1 MADSRAALPARSGTL
16 TVHSPGDRPPA
27 LGEQFDSLEQQ
38 HGTNTLGMWVFL
50 ASELM
55 FFGMLFTTYTA
66 YRLRFPDG
74 FAEGSRHLDLVL
86 GGVNTAV
93 LIVSTLMMALAE
105 HSAQR
110 GDRRWLPRYLAL
122 AILLGTLFLGLKGLE
137 YYEHFQ
143 EQLVPGIAFS
153 VGGPAG
159 PELARDQV
167 ELFFLFYYA
176 MTGLHAVH
184 LTIGVGV
191 ACIMLV
197 LARRGNFLGVEHW
210 PLEMLGLYWNF
221 VDIIW
226 LFLLP
231 LLYLVGLP

>member
-1 MADSRAALPARSGTL
+1 VADSGAALSAQSGRL
-16 TVHSPGDRPPA
+16 TVPPPRERSAA
-27 LGEQFDSLEQQ
+27 LAEHFDTLEQQ
-38 HGTNTLGMWVFL
+38 HQTNTLGMWVFL

-66 YRLRFPDG
+66 YRLRFPDA
-74 FAEGSRHLDLVL
+74 FAEGSRHLNLML

-137 YYEHFQ
+137 YYQHLQ
-143 EQLVPGIAFS
+143 EQLMPGFAFS
-153 VGGPAG
+153 FGGPTA
-159 PELARDQV
+159 DQV
-167 ELFFLFYYA
+167 QLFFLFYYA

-184 LTIGVGV
+184 LTLGVAV

-197 LARRGNFLGVEHW
+197 LAWRGSFLGVEHW
-210 PLEMLGLYWNF
+210 PVEMLGLYWNF

-226 LFLLP
+226 LFLFP
-231 LLYLVGLP
+231 LFYLQGLS

>member
-1 MADSRAALPARSGTL
+1 MADPGAALPAQSGAL
-16 TVHSPGDRPPA
+16 TVPRPDERPPA

-38 HGTNTLGMWVFL
+38 HRTNTLGMWVFL

-66 YRLRFPDG
+66 YRLRFPG
-74 FAEGSRHLDLVL
+74 AFAEGSRHLDLTL
-86 GGVNTAV
+86 GGINTAV
-93 LIVSTLMMALAE
+93 LIVSSLMMALAE

-122 AILLGTLFLGLKGLE
+122 AILLGMLFLGLKGLE
-137 YYEHFQ
+137 YSEHLR
-143 EQLVPGIAFS
+143 EQLMPGFAFS
-153 VGGPAG
+153 FGGPA
-159 PELARDQV
+159 ARQV
-167 ELFFLFYYA
+167 QLFFLFYYA

-191 ACIMLV
+191 ACVILV
-197 LARRGNFLGVEHW
+197 LARRGSFLGVEHW

-226 LFLLP
+226 LFLFP
-231 LLYLVGLP
+231 LLYLQGRS

>member
-1 MADSRAALPARSGTL
+1 MADSRTALPAQSGTL
-16 TVHSPGDRPPA
+16 TVPPRRERPPA
-27 LGEQFDSLEQQ
+27 LGEQFDTLEQQ
-38 HGTNTLGMWVFL
+38 HRTNTLGMWVFL

-66 YRLRFPDG
+66 YRLHFPAA

-122 AILLGTLFLGLKGLE
+122 AILLGTLFLCLKGLE
-137 YYEHFQ
+137 YNEHLQ
-143 EQLVPGIAFS
+143 ERLVPGFAFS
-153 VGGPAG
+153 FGGPA
-159 PELARDQV
+159 ADQV

-191 ACIMLV
+191 ACVMLV
-197 LARRGNFLGVEHW
+197 LAWHGSFLGVEHW

>member
-66 YRLRFPDG
+66 YRLRYPEA
-74 FAEGSRHLDLVL
+74 FAAGSQHLDLLL
-86 GGVNTAV
+86 GGVNTPV
-93 LIVSTLMMALAE
+93 LIVSTLLMALAE

-110 GDRRWLPRYLAL
+110 GDRRWLLRYLAA
-122 AILLGTLFLGLKGLE
+122 AILLALLFLGLKGLE
-137 YYEHFQ
+137 YYQHAQ
-143 EQLVPGIAFS
+143 EQLLPGFAFS
-153 VGGPAG
+153 FGGPEAN
-159 PELARDQV
+159 QV
-167 ELFFLFYYA
+167 QLFFLFYYA

-184 LTIGVGV
+184 LAGGIGV
-191 ACIMLV
+191 ACVLLV
-197 LARRGNFLGVEHW
+197 LAWRGGLLAAEHW

-226 LFLLP
+226 LFLFP